1 MKKIILLFCVLTF
14 IFESHAQDLDL
25 IVGRNFTVYD
35 YTNSQGEENPN
46 LSGASGSYYAITY
59 SVPFND
65 KSRDLYYFLGLAVN
79 QFNATGGD
87 YASSYRWDTNYLGI
101 RSGIKYMFTSPRSF
115 IRAGVKTGFG
125 LSKIING
132 QQKINGTT
140 FDLTNENEFT
150 AISVE
155 PFLGVEARYFVS
167 DEIGIGLGYVYSKS
181 FGVAN
186 SDTEKLNFNNS
197 RLEFGITIQVY

>member
-1 MKKIILLFCVLTF
+1 MEKIILLFCALTF
-14 IFESHAQDLDL
+14 VVESHAQDLDL

-35 YTNSQGEENPN
+35 YTNSQGEENPD
-46 LSGASGSYYAITY
+46 LSGASGSYYALTY
-59 SVPFND
+59 SIPFNA
-65 KSRDLYYFLGLAVN
+65 KSADLYYFFGLALN

-101 RSGIKYMFTSPRSF
+101 KSGIKYVFTNPSSF

-125 LSKIING
+125 ISRIING

-140 FDLTNENEFT
+140 FDLTKEDEFT
-150 AISVE
+150 AVSVE
-155 PFLGVEARYFVS
+155 PFIGVEARYFVT
-167 DEIGIGLGYVYSKS
+167 DRIGLGLGYSYSKS

-197 RLEFGITIQVY
+197 RLEFGVTFQVY

>member
-1 MKKIILLFCVLTF
+1 MKKIILLFCILTF
-14 IFESHAQDLDL
+14 VFESYSQDLDL
-25 IVGRNFTVYD
+25 IVGRNFTTYD

-46 LSGASGSYYAITY
+46 LSGGSGTYYSITY
-59 SVPFND
+59 SVPFD
-65 KSRDLYYFLGLAVN
+65 SKAEDFYYMLGLAVN

-87 YASSYRWDTNYLGI
+87 YASSYRWDTNYFGI

-140 FDLTNENEFT
+140 FDLTNENEFK

-155 PFLGVEARYFVS
+155 PFLGLEVRYFAT
-167 DEIGIGLGYVYSKS
+167 DRIGFGIVYVYSKS

-186 SDTEKLNFNNS
+186 SDMEKLNFNNS
-197 RLEFGITIQVY
+197 RLEFGITVQVY